1 MALPFDRFVF
11 RQELADELTGNILPF
26 WMAHVVDRVH
36 GGFYGAVTNDLQVR
50 HDVPRSAILCARI
63 LWTYAAAYRRLGAE
77 PYLSMARWA
86 YDALT
91 GVFWDRELGGLY
103 WAVDAGGNPVSDRK
117 HHYAQAFGL
126 YGLTEYYRATQEPQS
141 LRLAQDLF
149 HLLEEHAYDAV
160 HGGYLEGCSREWDA
174 LDDMRLSDK
183 DLNCRKSMNTMLH
196 ILEAYTNLLRIWDD
210 ALLKA
215 RHRSLIETFLQQIL
229 DPGTGH
235 FRLFFDDRWQSLSDH
250 VSFGHDIEGSW
261 LLWEAAEVQGDGELA
276 AQVRRSA
283 LELAT
288 AVCREGLDED
298 GSVFYEAGPRGLVD
312 GGKAWWVQAEAMVG
326 LYNAYQ
332 LSGQES
338 FAQAAHRCWSYI
350 QTHLVDTEHGDW
362 VKQRSRDGE
371 VDGSVYK
378 AGPWEC
384 PYHHSRACFEMLH
397 RLAGESDEI
406 WPL

>member
-1 MALPFDRFVF
+1 
-11 RQELADELTGNILPF
+11 
-26 WMAHVVDRVH
+26 
-36 GGFYGAVTNDLQVR
+36 
-50 HDVPRSAILCARI
+50 VPRSAILCARI
-63 LWTYAAAYRRLGAE
+63 LWTYATAYRRLGAE

-91 GVFWDRELGGLY
+91 GVFWDGEHGGLY
-103 WAVDAGGNPVSDRK
+103 WTVDACGNPVSDRK
-117 HHYAQAFGL
+117 HQYAQAFGL
-126 YGLTEYYRATQEPQS
+126 YGLAEYYRATQEAQS

-160 HGGYLEGCSREWDA
+160 HGGYLEGRSRKWDV

-215 RHRSLIETFLQQIL
+215 RHRSLVETFFQQIL

-235 FRLFFDDRWQSLSDH
+235 FKLFFDDRWHSLSDH

-261 LLWEAAEVQGDGELA
+261 LLWEAAEVQGDGELV
-276 AQVRRSA
+276 AQVRGPA

-288 AVCREGLDED
+288 AVYREGLDDD
-298 GSVFYEAGPRGLVD
+298 GSVFYEAGPLGLVD
-312 GGKAWWVQAEAMVG
+312 AGKSWWVQAEAMVG
-326 LYNAYQ
+326 FYNAYQ
-332 LSGQES
+332 LSGQVS

-350 QTHLVDTEHGDW
+350 QTHLVDAEHGDW
-362 VKQRSRDGE
+362 VKQLSRDGA

-406 WPL
+406 RPL